1 MIKKIRDLFESV
13 KSVAIFFHVN
23 PDGDAI
29 GSALAL
35 KYALEG
41 LNKKVDVY
49 SQDTISN
56 TFDYISAQKTIKTN
70 VESKKHDLG
79 IIVDCPEIKRIG
91 TMSAVFNNCKKSL
104 NIDHHLYNGNFANL
118 TLVEENASSTCQII
132 FGLFKDLKIEF
143 TDMIY
148 KCLYT
153 GISTDSGCF
162 MFNLNPKIFRM
173 TSEIVRHIDCTSIN
187 NANFRE
193 RTLSQYKLYA
203 KGFSGIELW
212 LDNYLA
218 TVVLTEQDLHLVDAT
233 IQDTDGLVFQL
244 SSLKD
249 AKVIALL
256 CEEKKGQYKVSL
268 RSKTEDVSI
277 IAKAFGGGGH
287 KFASGCKIYGTK
299 NTVRNKLI
307 DKVREISCTEL

>member
-1 MIKKIRDLFESV
+1 MITKIKNLFESV
-13 KSVAIFFHVN
+13 KTIAIFLHVN

-35 KYALEG
+35 KYALES
-41 LNKKVDVY
+41 LDKKVDVY
-49 SQDTISN
+49 SQDEISN
-56 TFDYISAQKTIKTN
+56 IFDYISARKLIKTK
-70 VESKKHDLG
+70 VETKKHDLG

-91 TMSAVFNNCKKSL
+91 NMAPVFNNCKKSL
-104 NIDHHLYNGNFANL
+104 NIDHHLYNGNFANISL
-118 TLVEENASSTCQII
+118 TDEQASSTCQII
-132 FGLFKDLKIEF
+132 FTLFKDLKIEF
-143 TDMIY
+143 TENIY

-173 TSEIVRHIDCTSIN
+173 ASEIVKNIDCSLIN
-187 NANFRE
+187 TINFRE
-193 RTLSQYKLYA
+193 KTLSQFKLYA
-203 KGFSGIELW
+203 KGFSSIELS

-218 TVVLTEQDLHLVDAT
+218 TVVLTEQDLMLINAT

-244 SSLKD
+244 SGLKD

-307 DKVREISCTEL
+307 DKVREISCTEF

>member
-1 MIKKIRDLFESV
+1 MITKIRNLFESV

-29 GSALAL
+29 GAAMAL

-41 LNKKVDVY
+41 LDIKVDIY
-49 SQDTISN
+49 SQDEISD
-56 TFDYISAQKTIKTN
+56 TFNYISAQKIIKTK
-70 VESKKHDLG
+70 VETKKHDLG

-91 TMSAVFNNCKKSL
+91 NMISVFNNCKKSM
-104 NIDHHLYNGNFANL
+104 NIDHHLFNGNFADISL
-118 TLVEENASSTCQII
+118 IDEKASSTCQIV
-132 FGLFKDLKIEF
+132 FELFKNLKIEF
-143 TDMIY
+143 NENIY

-162 MFNLNPKIFRM
+162 MFNLNPTIFKM
-173 TSEIVRHIDCTSIN
+173 TSEIVKHIDCTPIN

-193 RTLSQYKLYA
+193 KSLNQYKLYA
-203 KGFSGIELW
+203 KGFSSIELS
-212 LDNYLA
+212 LNNYLA
-218 TVVLTEQDLHLVDAT
+218 TVVLTEQDLMLIGAS

-244 SSLKD
+244 SGLKD

-307 DKVREISCTEL
+307 DKVREISCTEF